1 MKRIYILILIVSSAL
16 FFSCDNFLDQAPTNE
31 EDKEY
36 IFEDYTRAQ
45 RYLDMLYYY
54 MPAKWTGSGKF
65 GDYYGFLES
74 ATDMSEYSSTTGAT
88 NRSFNVGNWRH
99 ASVASEITSKWA
111 ASYNQIRRCW
121 VMLEN
126 MDKFN
131 NHPEGRKEIMKGEV
145 YFFLAYYYNELLF
158 RYGGVPIV
166 DRALTLEDD
175 LKIPRASYEETL
187 NFIVENLD
195 KAYDLLPEHW
205 TGDDVGRVNKA
216 WILAV
221 KSRILL
227 YAASPL
233 NNPTNDK
240 SKWEAAAKVSRE
252 LIDFC
257 KRTGNYQLSHDW
269 QNIFMRGYANRKNEI
284 IVYKTTGN
292 PTVTFN
298 SKLINGQQ
306 ATPGEDFWGGGSNN
320 PTQNFVDR
328 FEVIKFDENGEAVG
342 TEQFDWSNPEHVK
355 NIYKNRDPRFYYTV
369 LYNNRFWIKRAIGV
383 WRDGNNSGPD
393 IDPKNHN
400 FSRTGYYLR
409 KYWPRSCFDE
419 KNPGGA
425 FLSSFYIRLG
435 EIYLNYA
442 EAMNEAY
449 GPYTDGLGMS
459 EKYTAV
465 DAINELRARLVCP
478 ESSSIGGESDPYWYV
493 KEERNE
499 NPDFP
504 VLENGMPALPT
515 NLSQDQARERIR
527 NERVVELCFEDH
539 YFYDILRW
547 KEGSKHIGGTIYGVD
562 VVKTGDEFTYTRKE
576 VEQRQFDESRMY
588 LYPIPQDDVY
598 SLGVEQNPGW

>member
-1 MKRIYILILIVSSAL
+1 MKHIYFIFIVSSL
-16 FFSCDNFLDQAPTNE
+16 LLCSCDSFLDQAPTNE

-65 GDYYGFLES
+65 GDYYGFMES

-88 NRSFNVGNWRH
+88 NRSFNVDNWKH
-99 ASVASEITSKWA
+99 TSVSKEISSSWSN
-111 ASYNQIRRCW
+111 SYEQIRACW

-126 MDKFN
+126 MDGFN
-131 NHPEGRKEIMKGEV
+131 NHPEGRKETMEGEV
-145 YFFLAYYYNELLF
+145 YFFLGFYYNELLY

-166 DRALTLEDD
+166 KKSLSLEDD
-175 LKIPRASYEETL
+175 LKVPRSTYEETVD
-187 NFIVENLD
+187 FILECLD
-195 KAYDLLPEHW
+195 KAYELLPQEW
-205 TGDDVGRVNKA
+205 DADNIGRANKA
-216 WILAV
+216 WALGL
-221 KSRILL
+221 KSRVLL
-227 YAASPL
+227 FAASPL
-233 NNPTNDK
+233 NNPSNDK
-240 SKWEAAAKVSRE
+240 NKWEAAAKVSRE

-257 KRTGNYQLSHDW
+257 KSSGNYYLYHDW
-269 QNIFMRGYANRKNEI
+269 QNIFMRDYPSNRKEI
-284 IVYKTTGN
+284 IIYKVTSTN
-292 PTVTFN
+292 SLTFN

-306 ATPGEDFWGGGSNN
+306 ATPGEDFWGSGSNN

-328 FEVIKFDENGEAVG
+328 FEVIVYDDNGKAIG
-342 TEQFDWSNPEHVK
+342 TEPFDWNNPEHVK

-383 WRDGNNSGPD
+383 WRDGSNYGPD
-393 IDPKNHN
+393 INPKNHN

-419 KNPGGA
+419 KNPGSA
-425 FLSSFYIRLG
+425 NLSSFHMRLG

-449 GPYTDGLGMS
+449 GPYTDGLGLA
-459 EKYTAV
+459 ETFTAA

-478 ESSSIGGESDPYWYV
+478 DSEDIGGESDPYYYV

-504 VLENGMPALPT
+504 VLESGMPPLPT
-515 NLSQDQARERIR
+515 TLSQDEARERIK
-527 NERVVELCFEDH
+527 NERVIELCFEDH
-539 YFYDILRW
+539 YFYDIMRW
-547 KEGSKHIGGTIYGVD
+547 KDGKKNIGCTIYGVD
-562 VVKTGDEFTYTRKE
+562 VIKSGDDYVYSKKE
-576 VEQRQFDESRMY
+576 VEQRTFDESRMY
-588 LYPIPQDDVY
+588 RYPIPQDEVF
-598 SLGVEQNPGW
+598 SLGIEQNTGW

>member
-1 MKRIYILILIVSSAL
+1 MKHIYTLLLIVSSL
-16 FFSCDNFLDQAPTNE
+16 LVWSCDSFLDQAPTNE

-45 RYLDMLYYY
+45 RYLDLLYYN

-65 GDYYGFLES
+65 GDYYGFMES

-99 ASVASEITSKWA
+99 SSISNEITSRWS
-111 ASYNQIRRCW
+111 ASYKQIRRCW
-121 VMLEN
+121 MTLEN
-126 MDKFN
+126 LDKFN
-131 NHPEGRKEIMKGEV
+131 NHPEGRKEIMAGEA
-145 YFFLAYYYNELLF
+145 YFFLAFYYNELLY

-166 DRALTLEDD
+166 EKALSLEDN
-175 LKIPRASYEETL
+175 LKIPRATYQETL
-187 NFIVENLD
+187 DFILDCLD
-195 KAYDLLPEHW
+195 KAEERLPDRW
-205 TGDDVGRVNKA
+205 TGDDVGRVNKS
-216 WILAV
+216 WILGL
-221 KSRILL
+221 KSRVLL
-227 YAASPL
+227 FAASPL

-257 KRTGNYQLSHDW
+257 KSTGYHELSHDW
-269 QNIFMRGYANRKNEI
+269 QNIFMRGYANQKKEILMYKN
-284 IVYKTTGN
+284 VGN

-306 ATPGEDFWGGGSNN
+306 ATPGEDFWGAGSNN

-328 FEVIKFDENGEAVG
+328 FEVIVFDEDGKAIG
-342 TEQFDWSNPEHVK
+342 TEMFDWNNPEHVA

-383 WRDGNNSGPD
+383 WRDGNNYGPD

-409 KYWPRSCFDE
+409 KFWPRSCFDE

-425 FLSSFYIRLG
+425 FLASYYMRLG

-449 GPYTDGLGMS
+449 GPYTDGLGLS

-465 DAINELRARLVCP
+465 DAINELRARLECP
-478 ESSSIGGESDPYWYV
+478 ESSGIGGESDPYYYV
-493 KEERNE
+493 KEERAE

-504 VLENGMPALPT
+504 VLEDGMPPLPT
-515 NLSQDQARERIR
+515 NLTKDQARERIR
-527 NERVVELCFEDH
+527 NERIVELCFEDH

-547 KEGSKHIGGTIYGVD
+547 KEGGKYIGGTIYGVD
-562 VVKTGDEFTYTRKE
+562 VVKTGDTYTYTRKE

-588 LYPIPQDDVY
+588 LYPIPQDDVF

>member
-1 MKRIYILILIVSSAL
+1 MKHIYTLLLIVSSL
-16 FFSCDNFLDQAPTNE
+16 LLWSCDSFLDQAPTNE

-36 IFEDYTRAQ
+36 IFEDYIRAQ

-54 MPAKWTGSGKF
+54 MPAKWTGDGKF
-65 GDYYGFLES
+65 GDNTGFLES

-99 ASVASEITSKWA
+99 SSVSNEITSKWG

-126 MDKFN
+126 IDKFN
-131 NHPEGRKEIMKGEV
+131 NHPEGRKETMKGEV
-145 YFFLAYYYNELLF
+145 HFFLAFYYNELLY

-166 DRALTLEDD
+166 RSALSLEDD
-175 LKIPRASYEETL
+175 LKLPRASYDETL
-187 NFIVENLD
+187 EFILDNLD
-195 KAYDLLPEHW
+195 EAYNLVPDEWESADL
-205 TGDDVGRVNKA
+205 GRVNKA
-216 WILAV
+216 WVLGL

-227 YAASPL
+227 FAASPL

-240 SKWEAAAKVSRE
+240 SKWEAAAKASRE
-252 LIDFC
+252 MIDYC
-257 KRTGNYQLSHDW
+257 KSTGMYALYHDW
-269 QNIFMRGYANRKNEI
+269 QNIFMRDYPNHISEI
-284 IVYKTTGN
+284 IMYKITGTN
-292 PTVTFN
+292 AITFN

-306 ATPGEDFWGGGSNN
+306 ATPGDDFWGAGSNN

-328 FEVIKFDENGEAVG
+328 FEVIKFDDNGNATG
-342 TEQFDWSNPEHVK
+342 TEQFDWNNPEHVK

-383 WRDGNNSGPD
+383 WRDGNNYGPD
-393 IDPKNHN
+393 INPKNHN

-409 KYWPRSCFDE
+409 KFWPRSCFDE
-419 KNPGGA
+419 KNPGSA
-425 FLSSFYIRLG
+425 NLSSYHMRLG

-449 GPYTDGLGMS
+449 GPYTDGLGLS

-465 DAINELRARLVCP
+465 DAINELRARLKCP
-478 ESSSIGGESDPYWYV
+478 ASSNIGGESDKYYYV
-493 KEERNE
+493 KEEREE

-504 VLENGMPALPT
+504 VLEDGMPPLPT
-515 NLSQDQARERIR
+515 NLTQDQARERIR
-527 NERVVELCFEDH
+527 NERIVELCFEDH

-547 KEGSKHIGGTIYGVD
+547 KEGSKLIGGTIYGVD
-562 VVKTGDEFTYTRKE
+562 VIKNGDTYTYSRKE

-588 LYPIPQDDVY
+588 LYPIPQDDVF
-598 SLGVEQNPGW
+598 SLGITQNTGW